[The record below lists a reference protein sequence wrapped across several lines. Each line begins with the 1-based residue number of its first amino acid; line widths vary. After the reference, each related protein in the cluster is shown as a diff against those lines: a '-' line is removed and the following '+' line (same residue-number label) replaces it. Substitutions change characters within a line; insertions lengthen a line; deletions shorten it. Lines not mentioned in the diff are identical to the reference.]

1 MNPKI
6 HTPLTEFV
14 ATTLRDEIFN
24 GKILSGERLV
34 EGKISERL
42 GVSRIPVREALHTL
56 ASEGIV
62 VIEPR
67 KGAVVAS
74 FSSEQIRELI
84 EVRATLEALN
94 ARLAAERHD
103 LQQIA
108 LLQSILDEGV
118 KLTGKD
124 NLHRISELN
133 KCFHDAL
140 GEIGANSILREMMRS
155 LRERTALIFKSTDND
170 YITKNW
176 QEHEAILKAVI
187 AGDGEMA
194 ALLASRHV
202 YSAAKITSNPK

>member
-1 MNPKI
+1 MISKS

-14 ATTLRDEIFN
+14 ATTLREEIFN
-24 GKILSGERLV
+24 GKILAGERLV

-56 ASEGIV
+56 AAEGIV

-74 FSSEQIRELI
+74 FSNEQIRELI
-84 EVRATLEALN
+84 EVRATLEGLN

-103 LQQIA
+103 LQQIT

-124 NLHRISELN
+124 DLHRISELN
-133 KCFHDAL
+133 KRFHDAL
-140 GEIGANSILREMMRS
+140 GEIGANSILREMMSS

-202 YSAAKITSNPK
+202 YSAAKITSNSK

>member
-1 MNPKI
+1 MISKS

-14 ATTLRDEIFN
+14 ATTLREEIFN
-24 GKILSGERLV
+24 GKILAGERLV

-56 ASEGIV
+56 AAEGIV

-74 FSSEQIRELI
+74 FSNEQIRELI
-84 EVRATLEALN
+84 EVRATLEGLN

-103 LQQIA
+103 LQQIK

-124 NLHRISELN
+124 DLHRISELN
-133 KCFHDAL
+133 KRFHDAL
-140 GEIGANSILREMMRS
+140 GEIGANSILREMMSS

-202 YSAAKITSNPK
+202 YSAAKITSNSK